1 MSLDLRD
8 GVVKRDHGTG
18 DDGDV
23 HDVPVVSHVGTWVK
37 DEATVENLF
46 ANIFVQ
52 HFIYIME

>member
-8 GVVKRDHGTG
+8 GVVERDHGTG

-23 HDVPVVSHVGTWVK
+23 HDVPVVSHVGTWVE

-46 ANIFVQ
+46 ANIFV
-52 HFIYIME
+52 